1 MAVQNDASLSVRGFS
16 SFISGRFLL
25 SADCVS
31 AIQDG
36 WFVTGHDDGRLAL
49 WREEKKRPVGDV
61 ITAAHGYEG
70 DSHGSKRSV
79 MCCGGVAMSD
89 VLATGSNDGHLRL
102 WKVS

>member
-1 MAVQNDASLSVRGFS
+1 MQVSLLLGFS
-16 SFISGRFLL
+16 SFISGRFFF

-61 ITAAHGYEG
+61 IIAAHGYEG
-70 DSHGSKRSV
+70 ISDGSKRSV
-79 MCCGGVAMSD
+79 MCCDSVAMSD